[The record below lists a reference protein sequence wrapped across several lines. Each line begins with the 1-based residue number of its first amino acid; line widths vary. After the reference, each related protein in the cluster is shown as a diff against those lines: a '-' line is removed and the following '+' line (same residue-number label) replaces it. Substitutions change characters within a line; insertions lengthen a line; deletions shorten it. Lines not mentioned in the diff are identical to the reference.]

1 MFEWEQLRDV
11 LNGLLFA
18 MVAGLGG
25 SVGYL
30 SSIFGSRKKFV
41 LADLLIK
48 TISSAFAGM
57 LIGWILSYY
66 QYPLTI
72 ICSVTGTAGYIGADF
87 TINLIKRIILDRADI
102 NKG

>member
-18 MVAGLGG
+18 MIAGLGG

-30 SSIFGSRKKFV
+30 SSIFGNRKKFV
-41 LADLLIK
+41 LVDLLIK
-48 TISSAFAGM
+48 TVSSAFAGM

-87 TINLIKRIILDRADI
+87 TINLIKRIILDKADI
-102 NKG
+102 NKR

>member
-18 MVAGLGG
+18 MIAGLGG

-30 SSIFGSRKKFV
+30 SSIFGRRKKFV
-41 LADLLIK
+41 LVDLLIK

-57 LIGWILSYY
+57 LIGWILSY
-66 QYPLTI
+66 
-72 ICSVTGTAGYIGADF
+72 
-87 TINLIKRIILDRADI
+87 
-102 NKG
+102 

>member
-25 SVGYL
+25 SVEYL

-66 QYPLTI
+66 QYPLTV

-87 TINLIKRIILDRADI
+87 TINLIKRIILEKSDI